1 MLYEFGQLVKS
12 NERVRGKYEL
22 QIQVTLK
29 PSVQI
34 TPVDTCSKVQHQ
46 LNPVDTCSK
55 VQHQLDVKGQL
66 TCSVGMGTELD
77 VTAGNQIR
85 VHLLHVISFSVA
97 MVKKHDVMA
106 GIRMA
111 GYFVAREHQ
120 IGQI

>member
-1 MLYEFGQLVKS
+1 VLYEFGQLVKS

-46 LNPVDTCSK
+46 LMCHDLLK
-55 VQHQLDVKGQL
+55 GDKGQL
-66 TCSVGMGTELD
+66 TFSVGMGKELD